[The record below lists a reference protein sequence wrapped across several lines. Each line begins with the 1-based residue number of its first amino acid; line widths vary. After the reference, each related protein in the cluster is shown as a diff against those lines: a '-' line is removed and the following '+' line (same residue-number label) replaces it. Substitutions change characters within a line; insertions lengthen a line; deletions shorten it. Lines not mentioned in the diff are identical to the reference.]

1 MYLSAQRRYLDFCRQ
16 DGRLGPDGALLP
28 ADEQTL
34 MRFSALLADSLTH
47 SSIKV
52 YLSAVRSLHIDHGL
66 PDPLVNCLQ
75 LQRLLRGVKRV
86 QGSPSPSRL
95 PITIDLL
102 KVIQQSLDMKDSDHV
117 MLWAACCLGFFGFL
131 RAGEFTVNSSFD
143 PSIHLSIG
151 DIQADSLV
159 NPSCFKVFIKCSKT
173 DPFRKGCDIY
183 VGRGNSS
190 VCPIVA
196 LSNYLALRGPSPGPV
211 FQFASGRP
219 LSRERLSSTVQS
231 ILSAAGYAGSFSGH
245 SFRIGAAT
253 TAASRG
259 VPDHLIKTLGRWSS
273 DAYQVYIRT
282 PVSSVVRV
290 SNQLAS

>member
-1 MYLSAQRRYLDFCRQ
+1 M
-16 DGRLGPDGALLP
+16 GPNGALLP

-52 YLSAVRSLHIDHGL
+52 YLSAVRSLHIDNGL

-86 QGSPSPSRL
+86 QGPASRSRL

-102 KVIQQSLDMKDSDHV
+102 KVIQQSLDMRDSDHV

-143 PSIHLSIG
+143 PSVHLSIG

-159 NPSCFKVFIKCSKT
+159 NPTCFKVRIKCSKT

-183 VGRGNSS
+183 VGRGNSA

-196 LSNYLALRGPSPGPV
+196 LSNYLVLRGPAPGPV
-211 FQFASGRP
+211 FQFVSGRP

-273 DAYQVYIRT
+273 DAYQIYIRT

-290 SNQLAS
+290 SNQLA